1 MRSWSRIAALTAA
14 GALCAC
20 TAVGPNFKA
29 PGGPTAGGYTM
40 AGDARPTEAIL
51 SADARAAGPWWRSL
65 GSPQLDAV
73 MTEALT
79 DNQSVAVAIAAVDRA
94 RAQSESVRGGL
105 APQVNANAGLERER
119 INLAQFGFTNFPNPT
134 INLLTIGSAVSYDLD
149 LFGGER
155 RRVETSLATQEAQA
169 HRADAAY
176 LTLTGNVALQAVRIA
191 ALRAQ
196 IDALGRVIAD
206 DEQNIDIV
214 RRAEAAGGEPRSASV
229 GGKTQLAQDQALR
242 PALDQQLAQA
252 RHALALLVGKSP
264 SEWRAPD
271 FGLAEFTPPA
281 AIPVS
286 LPSNLVRTRPDILA
300 AEADLHADTAAIGV
314 ATANLYPD
322 IKLGGAFAQGA
333 VTPGTLFNY
342 ASSGWNFGATVTAP
356 IFNGGSLRADRR
368 AAEAQAR
375 ASLARYKQTVLT
387 AFSQVSDV
395 LTALAHDDERI
406 TATTRVETVAEA
418 GLRDAR
424 SAYTLGGGPLLSVI
438 DAQRQL
444 DRARFNRIDAQGQRL
459 TDVIQLYAATATDWR
474 EAATSSS
481 GR

>member
-1 MRSWSRIAALTAA
+1 MD
-14 GALCAC
+14 
-20 TAVGPNFKA
+20 K
-29 PGGPTAGGYTM
+29 
-40 AGDARPTEAIL
+40 
-51 SADARAAGPWWRSL
+51 
-65 GSPQLDAV
+65 
-73 MTEALT
+73 
-79 DNQSVAVAIAAVDRA
+79 A
-94 RAQSESVRGGL
+94 RAQVQSVSGGL
-105 APQVNANAGLERER
+105 APQVGANAGFERER
-119 INLAQFGFTNFPNPT
+119 INLAQFGFTSFPNPT
-134 INLLTIGSAVSYDLD
+134 INLLTIGSSVSYDLD
-149 LFGGER
+149 LFGGGR
-155 RRVETSLATQEAQA
+155 RRVESSLASQEAQA

-196 IDALGRVIAD
+196 IDALATVTAD
-206 DEQNIDIV
+206 DQRNIDIV

-252 RHALALLVGKSP
+252 RHALALLVGKPP
-264 SEWRAPD
+264 SEWTAPD
-271 FGLAEFTPPA
+271 FAFTEFTLPA
-281 AIPVS
+281 AIPVT
-286 LPSNLVRTRPDILA
+286 LPSSLVRTRPDILA

-314 ATANLYPD
+314 ATAKLYPD
-322 IKLGGAFAQGA
+322 VTLGAAFAQGA
-333 VTPGTLFNY
+333 ITPGTLFNY
-342 ASSGWNFGATVTAP
+342 ASSGWNFGPTVTAP
-356 IFNGGSLRADRR
+356 IFNGGALRADRR

-375 ASLARYKQTVLT
+375 ASLARYKQTVLS

-418 GLRDAR
+418 GLQDAR
-424 SAYTLGGGPLLSVI
+424 AAYSLGGGPLLSVI

-459 TDVIQLYAATATDWR
+459 TDIIQLYAATATDWR
-474 EAATSSS
+474 EGAAPPS